1 MAGGWEF
8 LRQNVCVSSDHASFH
23 ERPITRPIK
32 RLVLRD
38 SLAVAIPVGTYGAA
52 FGAAS
57 IASGFSVFQTC
68 LLSLLLFSGASQFAV
83 VGVMGAGGSA
93 LSAIATGSLL
103 GLRNGLY
110 GLRMAPLLKLRG
122 AKKVI
127 GAQITIDE
135 STGVALNQE
144 ARGRQASAYGFWATG
159 IGVYIFWNLFTL
171 IGALGA
177 QSIGDPSAW
186 GLDAAVPAAFLGLVW
201 PRLTDKKTKL
211 VALLAGALAL
221 VLIPIAPAG
230 VPIIS
235 TAAIAILL
243 GWIRK

>member
-1 MAGGWEF
+1 MARPRDF
-8 LRQNVCVSSDHASFH
+8 LRQNDCVSLEAGGFN
-23 ERPITRPIK
+23 K
-32 RLVLRD
+32 RAVLRD

-57 IASGFSVFQTC
+57 IAAGFSVLQTC

-110 GLRMAPLLKLRG
+110 GMRMSPVLKLRG
-122 AKKVI
+122 IKKVL
-127 GAQITIDE
+127 GAQLTIDE
-135 STGVALNQE
+135 STGVAIGQE
-144 ARGRQASAYGFWATG
+144 HRGLGASKYGFWATG
-159 IGVYIFWNLFTL
+159 IGVYVFWNIFTL
-171 IGALGA
+171 LGALGA

-201 PRLTDKKTKL
+201 PRLIDKKTKL
-211 VALLAGALAL
+211 VALSAVMLAL

-230 VPIIS
+230 VPIIA
-235 TAAIAILL
+235 TVVIAIAF
-243 GWIRK
+243 GWRKP

>member
-8 LRQNVCVSSDHASFH
+8 LRQNECVSSDHASFH

-122 AKKVI
+122 AKKII

-159 IGVYIFWNLFTL
+159 IGVYLFWNLFTL